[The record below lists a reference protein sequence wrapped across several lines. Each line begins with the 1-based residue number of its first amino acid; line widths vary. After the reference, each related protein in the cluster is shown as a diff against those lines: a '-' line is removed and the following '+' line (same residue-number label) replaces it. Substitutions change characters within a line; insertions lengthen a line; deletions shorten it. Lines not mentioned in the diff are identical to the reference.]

1 MSEHGEGALLL
12 RAAQAD
18 PQLAAFAADL
28 PALHAR
34 LAALSEALAAA
45 DPEAS
50 FFRQLTFSGENANPL
65 FVPNRFKPDMG
76 EDGRKIT
83 SYHRYAVKEEL
94 HAKAAVETACAST
107 PSVVVGAAGLVE
119 TFEEDDEGL
128 SSSAI
133 STKTAA
139 GVSQT
144 GGGAVYQGGF
154 KVVGNA
160 RFLREKKVSLVVNT
174 ARNLGDFFPKFNRMV
189 ASAKA
194 GGAEF
199 LELGWLDDERQVVS
213 ADDLSRAVRAVH
225 AARQKGGSVV
235 VHCAQGRSRSGTVSV
250 AYVAT
255 LLAMKGGDDGG
266 GGGGGAGTPTPPA
279 GNASLGSSLANDD
292 LAAAGGGGG
301 GGEQSAQRPS
311 PRPPRPCLIDR
322 ALALV
327 QKGRSQAQPNRSF
340 LAQLKDHAR
349 DGLFARLAQELASAE

>member
-1 MSEHGEGALLL
+1 MRRVWCVHDKMGDTPLREDMSL
-12 RAAQAD
+12 RE
-18 PQLAAFAADL
+18 
-28 PALHAR
+28 R
-34 LAALSEALAAA
+34 EA
-45 DPEAS
+45 
-50 FFRQLTFSGENANPL
+50 
-65 FVPNRFKPDMG
+65 
-76 EDGRKIT
+76 
-83 SYHRYAVKEEL
+83 

-107 PSVVVGAAGLVE
+107 PSVVVEAAGVVE
-119 TFEEDDEGL
+119 TKDEG
-128 SSSAI
+128 SAT
-133 STKTAA
+133 TKTA
-139 GVSQT
+139 GGT
-144 GGGAVYQGGF
+144 GGAVYQGGF

-266 GGGGGAGTPTPPA
+266 GGKDNNDKGGRTRDRRSG
-279 GNASLGSSLANDD
+279 GS
-292 LAAAGGGGG
+292 GG
-301 GGEQSAQRPS
+301 SNKHR
-311 PRPPRPCLIDR
+311 
-322 ALALV
+322 
-327 QKGRSQAQPNRSF
+327 
-340 LAQLKDHAR
+340 
-349 DGLFARLAQELASAE
+349 

>member
-18 PQLAAFAADL
+18 PQLAAFAANL

-107 PSVVVGAAGLVE
+107 PSVVVEAAVVVE
-119 TFEEDDEGL
+119 TKDEG
-128 SSSAI
+128 SA
-133 STKTAA
+133 TTRTA
-139 GVSQT
+139 GGT
-144 GGGAVYQGGF
+144 GGAVYQGGF

-160 RFLREKKVSLVVNT
+160 RFLRDKKVSLVVNT

-266 GGGGGAGTPTPPA
+266 
-279 GNASLGSSLANDD
+279 
-292 LAAAGGGGG
+292 
-301 GGEQSAQRPS
+301 
-311 PRPPRPCLIDR
+311 
-322 ALALV
+322 
-327 QKGRSQAQPNRSF
+327 
-340 LAQLKDHAR
+340 LK
-349 DGLFARLAQELASAE
+349 

>member
-1 MSEHGEGALLL
+1 MLL

-18 PQLAAFAADL
+18 PQLAAFAANL

-107 PSVVVGAAGLVE
+107 PSVVVEAAGVVE
-119 TFEEDDEGL
+119 TKDEG
-128 SSSAI
+128 SAT
-133 STKTAA
+133 TKTA
-139 GVSQT
+139 GGT
-144 GGGAVYQGGF
+144 GGAVYQGGF

-160 RFLREKKVSLVVNT
+160 RFLRDKKVSLVVNT